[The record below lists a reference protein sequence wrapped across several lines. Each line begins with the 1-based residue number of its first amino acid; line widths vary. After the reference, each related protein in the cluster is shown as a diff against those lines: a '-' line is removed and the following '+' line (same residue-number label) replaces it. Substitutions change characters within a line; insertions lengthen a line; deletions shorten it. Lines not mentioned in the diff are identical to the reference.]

1 MGFLVNNAAP
11 RTAAA
16 VGLLAAIAATGGV
29 CIQRRTPR
37 PDPAVASPA
46 ALVDAAPP
54 PSRVDRAPGE
64 APDAFPTASESAWRD
79 LDSGVRVADLAVGS
93 GVPAST
99 GQIVTVDYAVWTAS
113 GQIVEHSLGRESGM
127 RYQVGA
133 SQVFPAWDMA
143 TLGLAVGGRR
153 LVYAPAATAFGH
165 SGARG
170 VPPDSD
176 VVVDLRLVAV
186 DAPRVEPP
194 APSFDLTGMTD
205 AGDGLKLRDL
215 EVGRGEQPAPGTT
228 ARIDW
233 TIWSMDG
240 QRVATSW
247 TRGRSELFVMDELRA
262 PLVDL
267 LPGMKAGGRR
277 LVLVPAALRPGI
289 GSLGAELPPDA
300 PVFLDLTLQAVER

>member
-1 MGFLVNNAAP
+1 MGFLVNSAAP

-16 VGLLAAIAATGGV
+16 VGLLATIAATGVV
-29 CIQRRTPR
+29 CSQRRTT
-37 PDPAVASPA
+37 PDPAVSSPA
-46 ALVDAAPP
+46 VSADAAPP
-54 PSRVDRAPGE
+54 PSRVDRAPSG
-64 APDAFPTASESAWRD
+64 APDALPTAPESAWRD
-79 LDSGVRVADLAVGS
+79 LDGGVRVADLAVGS
-93 GVPAST
+93 GVPANT

-113 GQIVEHSLGRESGM
+113 GQLVEHSLGRDRAM

-133 SQVFPAWDMA
+133 AQVFSAWDMA

-170 VPPDSD
+170 VPPDTD

-186 DAPRVEPP
+186 EAPRVEPP
-194 APSFDLTGMTD
+194 APPFDLAAMTD

-215 EVGRGEQPAPGTT
+215 EVGRGEPPGPGTT

-247 TRGRSELFVMDELRA
+247 TRGRSELFVMDDLRA

-267 LPGMKAGGRR
+267 LPGMRTGGRR

-289 GSLGAELPPDA
+289 GSLGAELPADA
-300 PVFLDLTLQAVER
+300 PVFLDITLQAVER